1 MAENEVK
8 INDIPVATSASF
20 TDNDLFLI
28 VDDGEA
34 RLLRRSTFQAWML
47 DSVQGEKVILALKV
61 CKV

>member
-34 RLLRRSTFQAWML
+34 RLLRRSIVEILVCLARQQV
-47 DSVQGEKVILALKV
+47 SKVLI
-61 CKV
+61 